1 MEEPRARVSW
11 NGATEDWTMDC
22 RFDGTRDGGHSFT
35 MSETE
40 PHVLFVCTGNT
51 CRSPMAEG
59 LFRVAGGEDGFMV
72 SSAGI
77 AAYGGGGASL
87 ETLEIL
93 AGRGIDLDGFG
104 SRVVDDTIIERSS
117 HVFCMTRDH
126 LDTLETRYPEQ
137 RDKFHLACDFA
148 DIEGEVGRDVPDPI
162 GGGRRAYEEVAACLD
177 LAIKGILG
185 FLRTEEGPPAE

>member
-1 MEEPRARVSW
+1 MRVPW
-11 NGATEDWTMDC
+11 NGAIQELAVDC
-22 RFDGTRDGGHSFT
+22 RFDGTQDGGHSFT
-35 MSETE
+35 MSEAE
-40 PHVLFVCTGNT
+40 FHVLFVCTGNT

-59 LFRVAGGEDGFMV
+59 LFRATGSGEGFMV

-77 AAYGGGGASL
+77 AAYDGGGASL

-104 SRVVDDTIIERSS
+104 SRMVDDTIIKHAS

-126 LDTLETRYPEQ
+126 QDTLETLYPEQ

>member
-1 MEEPRARVSW
+1 MALPKIGPWIAGLTGRR
-11 NGATEDWTMDC
+11 TEGIAC
-22 RFDGTRDGGHSFT
+22 T

-59 LFRVAGGEDGFMV
+59 LFRVAGTEAGFMV

-162 GGGRRAYEEVAACLD
+162 GGGRRAYEEVAAYLD

-185 FLRTEEGPPAE
+185 FLRTEEGPPVE

>member
-1 MEEPRARVSW
+1 
-11 NGATEDWTMDC
+11 
-22 RFDGTRDGGHSFT
+22 
-35 MSETE
+35 
-40 PHVLFVCTGNT
+40 
-51 CRSPMAEG
+51 MAEG
-59 LFRVAGGEDGFMV
+59 LFRVAGVEDGFMV

-77 AAYGGGGASL
+77 AAYDGGSASV

-93 AGRGIDLDGFG
+93 AGRGIELDGFG
-104 SRVVDDTIIERSS
+104 SRMVDDVIIEHAS

-148 DIEGEVGRDVPDPI
+148 EIGGEVGRDVPDPI
-162 GGGRRAYEEVAACLD
+162 GGGRRAYEKVAVCLD

-185 FLRTEEGPPAE
+185 FLRREEGQPVE